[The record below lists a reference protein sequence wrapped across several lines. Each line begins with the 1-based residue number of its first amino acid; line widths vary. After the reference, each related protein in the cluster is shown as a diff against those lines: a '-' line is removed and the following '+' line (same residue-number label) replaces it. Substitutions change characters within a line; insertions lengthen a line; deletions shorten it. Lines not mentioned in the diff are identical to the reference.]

1 MIVGLG
7 LDVAE
12 LSRIERAWRRHG
24 ARFTGRIL
32 TPAETGAMPPHP
44 APWLAARFA
53 AKEAASKALGT
64 GFSQGITFRDIEI
77 HSLASGQPTLVLH
90 GEALKKA
97 RSLGVERMHVS
108 LTHGREVAAA
118 VVVLES
124 ETE

>member
-24 ARFTGRIL
+24 ARFTRRIL
-32 TPAETGAMPPHP
+32 TRAETAAMPSNPV
-44 APWLAARFA
+44 PWLAARFA

-64 GFSQGITFRDIEI
+64 GFSNGITFRDMEI
-77 HSLASGQPTLVLH
+77 HSLPSGQPFLVLH
-90 GEALKKA
+90 DEALNKA
-97 RSLGVERMHVS
+97 KSLGVGRMHVS

-118 VVVLES
+118 VVILES
-124 ETE
+124 ESE